1 MHYVSV
7 FGGQRGKFLSVY
19 LALLEIPY
27 AIELVKQT
35 TESSLQMQHFLLL
48 ELDTLMDE
56 EYILKYR
63 LRKGVDVG

>member
-1 MHYVSV
+1 MHYASV
-7 FGGQRGKFLSVY
+7 FGGQKGKFLSVY
-19 LALLEIPY
+19 FALLEIPY

-56 EYILKYR
+56 EYT
-63 LRKGVDVG
+63 